1 MDIDYDGFLAK
12 FPMVQERPFSAD
24 ELAALEGRVPESVL
38 ALLAK
43 VGVASSQGFF
53 FTLASGEADA
63 QLEAW
68 GVNPA
73 AVSAFLGTSF
83 GLVVFATPSQV
94 GAIDPFTGK
103 GSLWEPALAR
113 HMICMDLVH
122 NFEQFE
128 KRNLVAVGRDEVWAM
143 HPPRKLG
150 GHFGDAFGAESNVTF
165 ERERRAASVVAQA
178 SLHGNRVKGLPKS
191 IMLSKAAR
199 ASRAGPATSGAA
211 KPRTR
216 RPR

>member
-1 MDIDYDGFLAK
+1 MDIDYDDFLAM
-12 FPMVQERPFSAD
+12 FPMTQERPFSKE
-24 ELAALEGRVPESVL
+24 ELAALEARVPESVL

-43 VGVASSQGFF
+43 VGVASSRFY
-53 FTLASGEADA
+53 FTLAPGEADA
-63 QLEAW
+63 QLETW

-73 AVSAFLGTSF
+73 AVSPFLATSF

-113 HMICMDLVH
+113 LMICMNLLH

-128 KRNLVAVGRDEVWAM
+128 NRNLAAVGRDEMWAM
-143 HPPRKLG
+143 HPPPKRG
-150 GHFGDAFGAESNVTF
+150 GHFGDAFGTESNVTF
-165 ERERRAASVVAQA
+165 ERERREASVIAQA
-178 SLHGNRVKGLPKS
+178 SLYGHRVKGLPKS
-191 IMLSKAAR
+191 VMLTN
-199 ASRAGPATSGAA
+199 ATKT

-216 RPR
+216 RPG